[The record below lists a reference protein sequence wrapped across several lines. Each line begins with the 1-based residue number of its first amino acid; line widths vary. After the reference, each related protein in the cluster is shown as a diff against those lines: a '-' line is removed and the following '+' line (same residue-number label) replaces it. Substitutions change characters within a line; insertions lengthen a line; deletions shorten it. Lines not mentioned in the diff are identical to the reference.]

1 MENKYGL
8 ERVISPPKV
17 FPASAWQLD
26 NSRELKNGEMRIS
39 IKRIH
44 IEGTSFRQIC
54 QEAGND
60 EEKIKEKIKD
70 IVIKRG
76 KMHNPVTDTGGL
88 LFGTIEEIAP
98 DYKNTKGFQPGEEV
112 ICNTSLAGM
121 PLYIEHIDKVDKMYT
136 QVEARGYAI
145 ALPGAPVIRKPQN
158 LPIDLLLFTFNE
170 SGTLYKV
177 SKEAAGKNRFMV
189 VGNNDMMNLLFGY
202 TIRKAAGKDAEI
214 YCILDE
220 KTELALKGGRIDELT
235 DKVFTEV
242 TCHNLL
248 RPVDCLRT
256 LRDYQPMDMTV
267 NCADIP
273 GVETVNVIGTKS
285 GGTVIFANF
294 ISNYNIALYVTESI
308 SRELKIRCA
317 DG

>member
-1 MENKYGL
+1 MKNNYGL

-54 QEAGND
+54 QEANND
-60 EEKIKEKIKD
+60 EAVIKEKIKD
-70 IVIKRG
+70 IVAKRG

-88 LFGTIEEIAP
+88 LFGTIDEISS
-98 DYKNTKGFQPGEEV
+98 DYNNVKCFSPGEEV

-121 PLYIEHIDKVDKMYT
+121 PLYIEKIHTVDRMYT
-136 QVEARGYAI
+136 QVEAEGYAI
-145 ALPGAPVIRKPQN
+145 VLPGTPVIRKPRD

-177 SKEAAGKNRFMV
+177 SKEAAGKKRFTV
-189 VGNNDMMNLLFGY
+189 VGNNTMMNLLFGY
-202 TIRKAAGKDAEI
+202 TIRKAAGEDAEI

-220 KTELALKGGRIDELT
+220 KTELVLEGGRIEELT
-235 DKVFTEV
+235 EKVFTNV

-256 LRDYQPMDMTV
+256 LRNYPPMDMTV

-273 GVETVNVIGTKS
+273 GAETVNATPGFCVK
-285 GGTVIFANF
+285 
-294 ISNYNIALYVTESI
+294 
-308 SRELKIRCA
+308 
-317 DG
+317 